1 MITYLKLA
9 LIFLYLVLFSFQ
21 SKATLLSFDNEAD
34 FNLAIGGMNITTIDF
49 EGVTSG
55 DIIADGDAI
64 QGVTFNYDL
73 GGIQLMVEDFAGT
86 TSGTNYLG
94 TDDGGLFLGG
104 DGFDMSFSSAQMAIG
119 MYIIGAYDEI
129 FADDITLT
137 VAGESVSLSTGFP
150 IDVGDGEAFFIGLVV
165 DNIAN
170 AFTSVSLSSAS
181 FDQLFNIDD
190 ITFAATR
197 QDPPNGIP
205 EPSSLVLMLLALM
218 MFTYRKRKQF
228 NL

>member
-1 MITYLKLA
+1 MITYLKLS
-9 LIFLYLVLFSFQ
+9 LFFLYLALFSFH
-21 SKATLLSFDNEAD
+21 SKATLLSFNNEAD
-34 FNLAIGGMNITTIDF
+34 FNLAINGMNITSINF
-49 EGVTSG
+49 EGMTSG
-55 DIIADGDAI
+55 DVIADGDAV

-73 GGIQLMVEDFAGT
+73 AGIQLMVDGFAST

-137 VAGESVSLSTGFP
+137 VGGESVSLLTDFP

-190 ITFAATR
+190 ITFASTR
-197 QDPPNGIP
+197 QAPPNGIP
-205 EPSSLVLMLLALM
+205 EPSSIVLMLLALV
-218 MFTYRKRKQF
+218 MFMHKKRKLL